1 MVNDSL
7 ESLFPLLSDAGYSVT
22 SPATPEYN
30 CVAWA
35 MNNDD
40 RWWWPDPMEEYY
52 WPEKASREAT
62 LESFNQTF
70 MTFGFEICADE
81 QLEQGY
87 EKVAIFVDGSG
98 DPTHLARQLSNG
110 RWTSKLGSSVDIE
123 HSLQGLTSSEYGS
136 VGQILR
142 RRVSDR
148 TGSK

>member
-1 MVNDSL
+1 MVNDPL

-52 WPEKASREAT
+52 WPEKASREAA

-70 MTFGFEICADE
+70 TTFGFEICADE

-87 EKVAIFVDGSG
+87 E
-98 DPTHLARQLSNG
+98 
-110 RWTSKLGSSVDIE
+110 
-123 HSLQGLTSSEYGS
+123 
-136 VGQILR
+136 
-142 RRVSDR
+142 
-148 TGSK
+148 